1 MKTSH
6 YLIPIAAT
14 VALLATSVAI
24 AKPAFPSKVPY
35 QGFSCATCHDGS
47 PGLASLNSFAND
59 FRAAGNT
66 WTVALCEKDS
76 DGDGASNGAELLDPD
91 CDWAEGDAPR
101 TGEAYKPA
109 DASDAPEV
117 EEPTPEPMGGAASPT
132 PMPEP
137 SGGAMAEPGAPA
149 AGGGAMLPTQP
160 ADPSAQSGVAT
171 PGSHGQ
177 SAAVPGAP
185 APSPQGG
192 GAATDM
198 MDSGG
203 DSDSGGCSVFMAR
216 MMHSPLPVS
225 RLRLLLRTRRRR

>member
-91 CDWAEGDAPR
+91 CDWAEGDALLCER
-101 TGEAYKPA
+101 IDALVSITRVFHASADGDVACITALREAF
-109 DASDAPEV
+109 S
-117 EEPTPEPMGGAASPT
+117 EPP
-132 PMPEP
+132 
-137 SGGAMAEPGAPA
+137 
-149 AGGGAMLPTQP
+149 
-160 ADPSAQSGVAT
+160 
-171 PGSHGQ
+171 
-177 SAAVPGAP
+177 
-185 APSPQGG
+185 
-192 GAATDM
+192 
-198 MDSGG
+198 
-203 DSDSGGCSVFMAR
+203 
-216 MMHSPLPVS
+216 
-225 RLRLLLRTRRRR
+225 